1 MKAIWLANLL
11 LLLFLN
17 SGCNRQPAAAPATN
31 TAVTNKPTPRVSNSV
46 ATPGPA
52 ELSPNGTNYS
62 TLAEITTRDG
72 TTYKNVTVQRIDT
85 NGLTIS
91 YAPVDGGMGLAKLK
105 FEDLPDDLRQRF
117 AYDTNKA
124 AAHKAP

>member
-1 MKAIWLANLL
+1 MKVIWLANLL

-17 SGCNRQPAAAPATN
+17 SGCNRQPAPAPATH
-31 TAVTNKPTPRVSNSV
+31 AAATNKTTPSVSNLV
-46 ATPGPA
+46 ATPGPG
-52 ELSPNGTNYS
+52 ESSPKGTNYS
-62 TLAEITTRDG
+62 ALAEITTRDG
-72 TTYKNVTVQRIDT
+72 TTYKNVTVQRVDPD
-85 NGLTIS
+85 GLTIS

-117 AYDTNKA
+117 GYDTNKA